1 MATRRCDPKRPTW
14 QLDEIRD
21 LEDRLNAFRSTCR
34 VTTLTEV
41 QSSRRSPFHLLV
53 SCVISLRTKDEVTHN
68 ASRRLYKLANTP
80 AELAALDEGAIASA
94 IYTAGFYNTKAGQL
108 RRIATI
114 LIDSHGGEVPADE
127 AAMLELPGVGRKT
140 ANLVL
145 GLGFDIPA
153 ICVDTHVHR
162 ISNRLGLVE
171 TKTPDATEKALQ
183 VVLPKDLWIDIND
196 LLVTFGQNRCHPTSP
211 KCTGCPLDDLC
222 PKIGVTRHR

>member
-68 ASRRLYKLANTP
+68 ASRRLYELANTP
-80 AELAALDEGAIASA
+80 TELAALDEGAIASA
-94 IYTAGFYNTKAGQL
+94 IYPAGFYNTKAGQL